1 MNTQQI
7 WTFRL
12 PCFKNW
18 LNISRELTSMTKFI
32 LKLHRDIEWDSNTK
46 RRIQKTERK
55 FLWFTLLKKK
65 KEKKIHQSEIHC
77 RQKHPFTYGKLNYDK
92 DGNFKSEQN
101 LHKLYL
107 QYTCEDYRLLFYIHI
122 SLETEIYV
130 FKLWNYSN
138 IIKKC

>member
-1 MNTQQI
+1 MGLQHEKEDPKD
-7 WTFRL
+7 R
-12 PCFKNW
+12 KK
-18 LNISRELTSMTKFI
+18 ISLVYP
-32 LKLHRDIEWDSNTK
+32 LK
-46 RRIQKTERK
+46 
-55 FLWFTLLKKK
+55 KKK

-130 FKLWNYSN
+130 FKL
-138 IIKKC
+138 